1 MRSERGQATVEAA
14 AVLSLLLIVALTA
27 VTLGYWLLA
36 EMLVSTSASQ
46 GGRYGAAVYGDTG
59 DLLLAQAWGPGAG
72 AQMRTPHARPHGG
85 GGWVGGPPRVVEST
99 YTFRVFAPLGRSEV
113 PLTAAARYRLQN

>member
-59 DLLLAQAWGPGAG
+59 DLLLAQASARGEAEKWLTGLAGPKGV
-72 AQMRTPHARPHGG
+72 QV
-85 GGWVGGPPRVVEST
+85 WLDGPDLVVEST

>member
-59 DLLLAQAWGPGAG
+59 DLLLARAAARGAADKWPTGRAGPKGV
-72 AQMRTPHARPHGG
+72 QV
-85 GGWVGGPPRVVEST
+85 WVDGPDLVVEST

>member
-59 DLLLAQAWGPGAG
+59 DLLLAQAAARGEAEKCLTGRAGPKGV
-72 AQMRTPHARPHGG
+72 QV
-85 GGWVGGPPRVVEST
+85 WVDGPDLVVEST

>member
-59 DLLLAQAWGPGAG
+59 DLLLAQACAPGAG
-72 AQMRTPHARPHGG
+72 GPSVTTPPAAQL
-85 GGWVGGPPRVVEST
+85 GWRRWWGPANA
-99 YTFRVFAPLGRSEV
+99 F
-113 PLTAAARYRLQN
+113 